1 MLRITEKELRKNAVL
16 GAFSGS
22 FFVENL
28 INYDAFSPD
37 SHECCDEEVKEIGMC
52 VGTYF
57 PGL

>member
-1 MLRITEKELRKNAVL
+1 MLCWERFQVL
-16 GAFSGS
+16 S
-22 FFVENL
+22 FVENL